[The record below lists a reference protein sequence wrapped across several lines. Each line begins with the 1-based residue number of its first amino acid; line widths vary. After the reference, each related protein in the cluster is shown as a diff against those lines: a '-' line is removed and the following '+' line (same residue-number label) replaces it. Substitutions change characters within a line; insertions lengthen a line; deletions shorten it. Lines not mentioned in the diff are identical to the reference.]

1 MQPETTECVRFPKA
15 LVDHP
20 DAALPRIKA
29 LAARWARAYR
39 DTARFPEPA
48 TAPVP
53 AGSLVFTES
62 VSDLTPS
69 RPGVRLYL
77 VSELRAAVLSAIGP
91 GWRQAA
97 QAFEDAALAQ
107 CWSVLAVTLEGGR
120 PDTVAGLRARL
131 VALDRCVPQ
140 LESLRYLGY
149 PLQPVTLGEIL
160 AQRFAGLTAIWQVD
174 IAEDPIGAAGQALEK
189 LGAAS
194 RDERLD
200 RLAVHLAG
208 LAATDPRVRNAD
220 ELDAGLLRAH
230 LADLDPERLE
240 QAATGSAAA
249 VLPLLYAIDR
259 SVFPPG

>member
-1 MQPETTECVRFPKA
+1 MQPETTDYVRFPDS

-39 DTARFPEPA
+39 DTGKFPEPA
-48 TAPVP
+48 TVPLP

-62 VSDLTPS
+62 VADLTPS

-91 GWRQAA
+91 GWRQAV

-107 CWSVLAVTLEGGR
+107 CWGALAVTLEGAR

-149 PLQPVTLGEIL
+149 ALQPVTLGEIL
-160 AQRFAGLTAIWQVD
+160 AQRFAGLTAVWQVH
-174 IAEDPIGAAGQALEK
+174 IAEDPIGAAVQALEK
-189 LGAAS
+189 LAAAD
-194 RDERLD
+194 RDDRLD
-200 RLAVHLAG
+200 RLAAHLAE
-208 LAATDPRVRNAD
+208 LAATDPRVRNSD
-220 ELDAGLLRAH
+220 ELDADLLRAH
-230 LADLDPERLE
+230 LTDLDPARLE
-240 QAATGSAAA
+240 QAATGSPAA
-249 VLPLLYAIDR
+249 VLPLLYTIDR